1 MSIKKIAS
9 TVSAVA
15 LVIVST
21 AAQATMVQPITGEVM
36 INQGKGYKTIKN
48 PIEAKAGDRVIVNP
62 GGYAKVNYSDGCN
75 IPIQPGAVATI
86 GAQSPCIAQ
95 QGEMVQTQDAPPP
108 PADPIPPLEPV
119 AGGTGTGIGTGTL
132 VAVGLGV
139 AAAVGIGIAAS
150 SGGSK
155 KRAAAPASP

>member
-1 MSIKKIAS
+1 MRAIAVG
-9 TVSAVA
+9 TAA
-15 LVIVST
+15 AFMLANT

-36 INQGKGYKTIKN
+36 INQGQGYQTIKN

-62 GGYAKVNYSDGCN
+62 GEYAKVKYSDGCN
-75 IPIQPGAVATI
+75 IPIQPGAVAII

-95 QGEMVQTQDAPPP
+95 AQQVEIVQAEV
-108 PADPIPPLEPV
+108 EPV
-119 AGGTGTGIGTGTL
+119 AGGAAAGAGKGTGTL

-150 SGGSK
+150 SGGSSK
-155 KRAAAPASP
+155 KAASP